1 MLEVYKLTLGQ
12 LNTNCYI
19 LYSKVS
25 KHCVIIDPAD
35 EASLIYEKIYLLN
48 LKPKLIV
55 ATHGH
60 FDHIQAAAELKL
72 FYKIP
77 FYLHKKDLFLL
88 RHFRKSA
95 IRFTQID
102 PGPAPEVDAYLDKKI
117 AFGEI
122 ELSVIET
129 PGHTPG
135 SVSFY
140 SKRAGIIF
148 AGDLLFY
155 GGGVGRYDFSYC
167 DKNKLF
173 RSIRKVLKL
182 PKETLIYPGH
192 GEETNVE
199 FEQVCHKHGLLRDIT
214 EG

>member
-19 LYSKVS
+19 FYSKAS
-25 KHCVIIDPAD
+25 RHCVIIDPAD
-35 EASLIYEKIYLLN
+35 EANLIYEKIDLLN
-48 LKPKLIV
+48 LKPRLIV

-60 FDHIQAAAELKL
+60 FDHIQAATELKL

-102 PGPAPEVDAYLDKKI
+102 PGPAPEVDGFFDKRI
-117 AFGEI
+117 AFDEI
-122 ELSVIET
+122 ELDVIET

-140 SKRAGIIF
+140 SKKTRRIF
-148 AGDLLFY
+148 SGDLLFY

-173 RSIRKVLKL
+173 RSIKKILSL
-182 PKETLIYPGH
+182 SEETLIYPGH
-192 GEETNVE
+192 GEETNVSY
-199 FEQVCHKHGLLRDIT
+199 EQKFHKNSRQDNV
-214 EG
+214 